1 MEGKTVSEREFC
13 SKKTLALLIN
23 SVMASN
29 YNKRGQNALSR
40 RRVVRDELELTK
52 PGGKKT
58 YPGRKGVILAGLISA
73 FEIYSRGLYPLNRLR
88 FVMGCFHQ
96 SWTLTRLGISAKNP
110 RSRRFIQI

>member
-29 YNKRGQNALSR
+29 YNQRGQNALSR

-52 PGGKKT
+52 PGGKGT
-58 YPGRKGVILAGLISA
+58 YPGRKGVVLAGLISA

-88 FVMGCFHQ
+88 FVMGCIPGLPSKLDPHKTQ
-96 SWTLTRLGISAKNP
+96 HLSKGP
-110 RSRRFIQI
+110 